1 MSVYGYE
8 FPAFA
13 IISFE
18 LRSQGLLVPG
28 PAYRLTVQVRH
39 WDLFLEGSQKRRNTL
54 ALLFGNRAEVRHLI
68 FVHFQ
73 GIGVMTTVNMTN
85 RHCLSEFTANGTMLD
100 RR

>member
-1 MSVYGYE
+1 MGTN
-8 FPAFA
+8 FPHLLLFLSSCVPKASSSPA
-13 IISFE
+13 
-18 LRSQGLLVPG
+18 LRIGLLCKYAIGIYSWKV
-28 PAYRLTVQVRH
+28 H
-39 WDLFLEGSQKRRNTL
+39 RRGGNTL